1 MGVQKSR
8 LRLSENFPL
17 KITKAQSFSQTEI
30 KLHPFWLAGDKG
42 AKMTSHGEGRLVGG
56 ESTKQGYLPPPTL
69 LSSGKTIF
77 IAGDA
82 WFLSGASFVHNPNW
96 AYTQP
101 CWFYQLA
108 FWNQD
113 LSHKLSWNVLHHV
126 VWSQPVYIICCH
138 NVGAFLL
145 ELPYPLLE

>member
-1 MGVQKSR
+1 MQKSR

-56 ESTKQGYLPPPTL
+56 ESTKQGYLPTPTL

-82 WFLSGASFVHNPNW
+82 WFLSGASLPGSFGRSLGAFCHCQYYWGPFGLGGLLHSWGNVP
-96 AYTQP
+96 
-101 CWFYQLA
+101 YQLGC
-108 FWNQD
+108 
-113 LSHKLSWNVLHHV
+113 SVLIGV
-126 VWSQPVYIICCH
+126 SRKAPKT
-138 NVGAFLL
+138 
-145 ELPYPLLE
+145 PPLMPHC

>member
-56 ESTKQGYLPPPTL
+56 ESTKQGYLPPPIL

-82 WFLSGASFVHNPNW
+82 WFLSGASLPGSFGRS
-96 AYTQP
+96 
-101 CWFYQLA
+101 L
-108 FWNQD
+108 
-113 LSHKLSWNVLHHV
+113 
-126 VWSQPVYIICCH
+126 
-138 NVGAFLL
+138 GAFCHCQ
-145 ELPYPLLE
+145 YCNIIGDPLVWGAYCIARAMWSAHCALRLYQVVSQSQ